1 MESRAEEDAA
11 RLDGLSDRQL
21 LLAVGLK
28 AGPEA
33 LKLIADNPKCDKD
46 DDTPGSIMSLAL
58 LESLRDVT
66 PSHEEGL
73 LEALTKRVEATAA
86 SSSSTASASAPPQ
99 SPPPLPLFVPL
110 STESEEP
117 PLHMYR
123 PRPVPAQP
131 SQPPVPAQPPS
142 QPPAPAP
149 VGLTPP
155 STAGDDEGIDQLVGG
170 LRMLSTIRDDVPR
183 ATSTFPPRT
192 SLTPTNMRD
201 DEAASPHRSSSSFT
215 QRPRRASV
223 MLGTAAPTE
232 LERALE
238 ASLHCDFGGLSP
250 LTPSNK
256 STLRAR
262 LTAGLT
268 SSPGADAA
276 AAPADGWW
284 QRQTQRGRAE
294 RGSGESSRGG
304 ATLSRQEGSCSSQE
318 GSLHSGTSA
327 AASMCEREGRLH
339 IVADLD

>member
-1 MESRAEEDAA
+1 MGSRAEEDAA

-33 LKLIADNPKCDKD
+33 LKLIADDPKCDKD

-73 LEALTKRVEATAA
+73 LKALTKRVEATAA

-99 SPPPLPLFVPL
+99 PPPPLPLFVPL

-131 SQPPVPAQPPS
+131 PSQPPVPAQPPS

-149 VGLTPP
+149 VPP

-192 SLTPTNMRD
+192 SFTPTNMRD
-201 DEAASPHRSSSSFT
+201 DDDASPHRSSSSFT

-304 ATLSRQEGSCSSQE
+304 ATLSRQEGSCSSHE
-318 GSLHSGTSA
+318 GSLHGGTSA